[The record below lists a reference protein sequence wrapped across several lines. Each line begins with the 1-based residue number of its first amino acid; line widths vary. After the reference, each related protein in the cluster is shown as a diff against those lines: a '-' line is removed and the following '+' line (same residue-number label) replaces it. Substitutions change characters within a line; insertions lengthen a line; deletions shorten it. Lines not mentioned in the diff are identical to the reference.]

1 MISFWIPSHTLRKQ
15 LFPEEISGHNLHDSG
30 ETKADVVHPIPPPLV
45 LDMDNLKKAPVMDDG
60 ATSDSVDS
68 LLVSLQGVENRSHA
82 THATKEGMSHI
93 DSTKHEQLN
102 SLNSLCVE
110 QLVGSLSLPLPQD
123 TVSRIKSDKKKK
135 WKRLARWSNF
145 HGPPLVHQV
154 VQQIDSVA
162 QILIAW
168 NNKNHQQLFA
178 NIKRLR
184 SLLATVNNNPSSYW
198 QSIRHVENQLD
209 AALQVEETFW
219 RQRSRTAWLSGG
231 DQNTKYFHVRAT
243 RRKAKNHI
251 SGLHDD
257 NNVWCSDKSQ
267 LFSII
272 QNYFASM
279 FQSQLL
285 R

>member
-1 MISFWIPSHTLRKQ
+1 MLPKKLIDRMIKSPHTLRKQ

-135 WKRLARWSNF
+135 WKRLARFEMQGQEAMIPNSSL
-145 HGPPLVHQV
+145 GE
-154 VQQIDSVA
+154 
-162 QILIAW
+162 
-168 NNKNHQQLFA
+168 
-178 NIKRLR
+178 RL
-184 SLLATVNNNPSSYW
+184 S
-198 QSIRHVENQLD
+198 
-209 AALQVEETFW
+209 VEEAIVVNSVSKKGRVSHSLDEW
-219 RQRSRTAWLSGG
+219 RGKIVLFIGVASILKSVGRTKKNVKKLFQIVGLIFMARLLCIKWFSKL
-231 DQNTKYFHVRAT
+231 TVLLKY
-243 RRKAKNHI
+243 
-251 SGLHDD
+251 
-257 NNVWCSDKSQ
+257 
-267 LFSII
+267 
-272 QNYFASM
+272 
-279 FQSQLL
+279 
-285 R
+285 